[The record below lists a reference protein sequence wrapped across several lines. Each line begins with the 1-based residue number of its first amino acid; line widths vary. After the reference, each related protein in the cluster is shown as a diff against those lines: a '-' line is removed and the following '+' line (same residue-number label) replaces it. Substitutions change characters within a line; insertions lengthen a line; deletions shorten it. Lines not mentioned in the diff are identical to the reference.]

1 MKTIT
6 ILQQKGGVGKTTLT
20 LNLALFYAKEGAKVA
35 VCDAD
40 SQGSLTDIADMLEG
54 VELVS
59 VEQVLDGQVDAQVLL
74 IDTSPRN
81 DIELPKLLATT
92 DYALLPVRPGYLD
105 ALAMK
110 ATCAILKASNVP
122 KSGIVLNQVQH
133 RTAVTKDVLNMLTKF
148 EIPIL
153 MARVGQRVSYTR
165 SAMTNGVFGS
175 DDEKAQQEIALLAM
189 EIHYHL

>member
-20 LNLALFYAKEGAKVA
+20 LNLALFFAKEGAKVA
-35 VCDAD
+35 ICDAD

-54 VELVS
+54 VDLVS
-59 VEQVLDGQVDAQVLL
+59 VEQVLAGQVDAQVLL

-81 DIELPKLLATT
+81 DIELPKLLAMT

-110 ATCAILKASNVP
+110 ATATILKASSVP

-133 RTAVTKDVLNMLTKF
+133 RNSVTRDVLDMLAKF

-153 MARVGQRVSYTR
+153 MTRVGQRVSYTR

-175 DDEKAQQEIALLAM
+175 DDEKAQQEISLLAM

>member
-20 LNLALFYAKEGAKVA
+20 LNLAAFYAKEGAKVA
-35 VCDAD
+35 LCDAD

-54 VELVS
+54 TELVS
-59 VEQVLDGQVDAQVLL
+59 VAQVLAGQVTAQVLL

-81 DIELPKLLATT
+81 DVELPKLLAVT
-92 DYALLPVRPGYLD
+92 DYALLPIRPGYLD

-110 ATCAILKASNVP
+110 ATVAILNDSGIKA
-122 KSGIVLNQVQH
+122 GIVLNQVQH
-133 RTAVTKDVLNMLTKF
+133 RTAVTKDIIEMLGRF
-148 EIPIL
+148 EIPVLLTRI
-153 MARVGQRVSYTR
+153 GQRVSYAR
-165 SAMTNGVFGS
+165 SAITGSVFAS
-175 DDEKAQQEIALLAM
+175 DDEKAKEEISLLAM